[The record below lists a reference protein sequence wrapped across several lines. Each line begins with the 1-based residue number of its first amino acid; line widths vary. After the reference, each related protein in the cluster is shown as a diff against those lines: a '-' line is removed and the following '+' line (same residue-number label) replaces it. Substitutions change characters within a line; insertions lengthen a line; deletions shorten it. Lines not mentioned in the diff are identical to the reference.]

1 VFNFSLTNQIVLLAI
16 LLVISAFFS
25 ISETSLMSINRYRLK
40 HLAKTG
46 NTGAKLATKLLKET
60 DKLLSV
66 ILLCNNFSNAAAATL
81 VTVIAVQLYGD
92 QEIIIMAGTLI
103 TTFLI
108 LIFSEISPKVIAAAH
123 PEKLALTCSFVL
135 YPLLKILYPIVLF
148 VNIFVLGIL
157 KIFNIKINFTQNN
170 LITMDELKSIIS
182 DSGQFI
188 PNKNKSLLLNLIDL
202 EKVTIDEIMM
212 PHTSIESI
220 NLAQSI
226 EDILQKIE
234 NFHHNRILVKKRDNE
249 EIQGVLDINKL
260 FKLYIKENMQEL
272 SHDELVDLID
282 PPYFIPAGT
291 TIYKQMQKFQDNQ
304 EKIGLIVNEHG
315 EFIGLVTLEDILEE
329 VIGEFNIELPSK
341 STKIIFDENGWIVD
355 GGISIRELNKKLTLN
370 LPIQGPKT
378 LNGLILKFFEDIPEP
393 NTSFKISNIT
403 FQIINAQ
410 DKNVKSVKIYT
421 PIKKT
426 IKKSKI

>member
-1 VFNFSLTNQIVLLAI
+1 VFNFSLTNQIILLAI
-16 LLVISAFFS
+16 LLIVSAFFS

-40 HLAKTG
+40 HLSKSG

-81 VTVIAVQLYGD
+81 VTVISVQLYGD
-92 QEIIIMAGTLI
+92 QEIIIMIGTLI

-123 PEKLALTCSFVL
+123 PERLALSCSFIL

-157 KIFNIKINFTQNN
+157 KIFNVKINFTQNN

-182 DSGQFI
+182 DSGKFI

-212 PHTSIESI
+212 PHTNIESI
-220 NLAQSI
+220 NLGQSMGA
-226 EDILQKIE
+226 ILEKIE
-234 NFHHNRILVKKRDNE
+234 NFHHNRILVKKQDNE
-249 EIQGVLDINKL
+249 EIHGVLDINKL
-260 FKLYIKENMQEL
+260 FKLYIKENMQIL
-272 SHDELVDLID
+272 DQDELVALID
-282 PPYFIPAGT
+282 PPYFIPSGT

-341 STKIIFDENGWIVD
+341 SPKIIFDDNGWIVD

-370 LPIQGPKT
+370 LPTQGPKT
-378 LNGLILKFFEDIPEP
+378 LNGLILNFFEDIPEP

-410 DKNVKSVKIYT
+410 DKNVKNVKIYT
-421 PIKKT
+421 K

>member
-1 VFNFSLTNQIVLLAI
+1 VFNFSLTNQIILLAI
-16 LLVISAFFS
+16 LLIVSAFFS
-25 ISETSLMSINRYRLK
+25 ISETSLMSVNKYRLK
-40 HLAKTG
+40 HLAKDG
-46 NTGAKLATKLLKET
+46 NTGAKLAIKLLEET

-81 VTVIAVQLYGD
+81 VTVISVQLYGN
-92 QEIIIMAGTLI
+92 QEITIMVGTLI

-108 LIFSEISPKVIAAAH
+108 LIFSEISPKVIAAAR
-123 PEKLALTCSFVL
+123 PEKLALLCSFLL

-182 DSGQFI
+182 DSGKFI

-212 PHTSIESI
+212 PHTNIESI
-220 NLAQSI
+220 NLGQSI
-226 EDILQKIE
+226 GDILNKIE
-234 NFHHNRILVKKRDNE
+234 NFHHNTILVKKKDND
-249 EIQGVLDINKL
+249 EIHGVLDINKL
-260 FKLYIKENMQEL
+260 FKLYIKENMQAL
-272 SHDELVDLID
+272 DRDELIALID
-282 PPYFIPAGT
+282 PPYFIPSGT

-341 STKIIFDENGWIVD
+341 SPKIIFDDNGWIVD

-370 LPIQGPKT
+370 LPTQGPKT
-378 LNGLILKFFEDIPEP
+378 LNGLILNFFEDIPEP

-410 DKNVKSVKIYT
+410 DKNVKNVKIFT
-421 PIKKT
+421 KV
-426 IKKSKI
+426 KKSKI

>member
-1 VFNFSLTNQIVLLAI
+1 MLNFSLTNQIILLAVLLI
-16 LLVISAFFS
+16 VSAFFS
-25 ISETSLMSINRYRLK
+25 ISETSLMSINRYRLR
-40 HLAKTG
+40 HLAKSG
-46 NTGAKLATKLLKET
+46 NTGAKLATKLLNET

-81 VTVIAVQLYGD
+81 VTVIAVQLYGE
-92 QEIIIMAGTLI
+92 QQIIIMIGTLV

-123 PEKLALTCSFVL
+123 SEKLALSCSFL
-135 YPLLKILYPIVLF
+135 LFPILKILYPIVLF

-182 DSGQFI
+182 DSGKFI

-212 PHTSIESI
+212 PHTNIESI
-220 NLAQSI
+220 NLNQSI
-226 EDILQKIE
+226 EEILEKIE
-234 NFHHNRILVKKRDNE
+234 NFHHNRILVKKKDND

-260 FKLYIKENMQEL
+260 FKFYIKENMQILDQKEL
-272 SHDELVDLID
+272 INLID
-282 PPYFIPAGT
+282 PPYFIPSGT
-291 TIYKQMQKFQDNQ
+291 PIYKQMQKFQDNQ

-341 STKIIFDENGWIVD
+341 LSKIIFDENGWIVD
-355 GGISIRELNKKLTLN
+355 GGISIRELNKKLNIN
-370 LPIQGPKT
+370 LPLNGPKT
-378 LNGLILKFFEDIPEP
+378 LNGLILEFFEDIPEP
-393 NTSFKISNIT
+393 NTGFKIKDIT
-403 FQIINAQ
+403 FEIINAQ
-410 DKNVKSVKIYT
+410 DKIVKSVKIYSNT
-421 PIKKT
+421 KKIKN
-426 IKKSKI
+426 

>member
-1 VFNFSLTNQIVLLAI
+1 
-16 LLVISAFFS
+16 
-25 ISETSLMSINRYRLK
+25 MSVSRYRLK
-40 HLAKTG
+40 HLAKSG
-46 NTGAKLATKLLKET
+46 NAGAKLATKLLEET

-92 QEIIIMAGTLI
+92 QEVIIMVGTLI

-123 PEKLALTCSFVL
+123 PEKLALSCSFLL

-148 VNIFVLGIL
+148 VNVFVLGIL
-157 KIFNIKINFTQNN
+157 KIFNIKINFNQNN

-182 DSGQFI
+182 DSGQVI

-220 NLAQSI
+220 NLGQSM
-226 EDILQKIE
+226 EEILEKIE
-234 NFHHNRILVKKRDNE
+234 NFHHNRILVKKKDNE
-249 EIQGVLDINKL
+249 EIHGVLDINKL
-260 FKLYIKENMQEL
+260 FKLYIKENMQDL
-272 SHDELVDLID
+272 AQDELVALID

-291 TIYKQMQKFQDNQ
+291 TIYKQIQKFQDNQ

-329 VIGEFNIELPSK
+329 IVGEFNIELPSK
-341 STKIIFDENGWIVD
+341 SSKIIFDENGWIVD

-403 FQIINAQ
+403 FQIINAK
-410 DKNVKSVKIYT
+410 DKNVKSVKIYSL
-421 PIKKT
+421 

>member
-1 VFNFSLTNQIVLLAI
+1 MFNFSLTNQIA
-16 LLVISAFFS
+16 LLVILLIVSAFFS
-25 ISETSLMSINRYRLK
+25 ISETSLMSVNRYRLK
-40 HLAKTG
+40 HLAKSG
-46 NTGAKLATKLLKET
+46 NTGAKLASKLLKET

-92 QEIIIMAGTLI
+92 QGIIIMVGTLI

-123 PEKLALTCSFVL
+123 PERLALSCSFLL
-135 YPLLKILYPIVLF
+135 YPLLKILYPIVIF
-148 VNIFVLGIL
+148 VNVFVLGIL

-212 PHTSIESI
+212 PHTNIESI
-220 NLAQSI
+220 NLGQSI
-226 EDILQKIE
+226 EDILEKIE
-234 NFHHNRILVKKRDNE
+234 NFHHNRILVRKKDNE
-249 EIQGVLDINKL
+249 EIHGVLDINKL

-272 SHDELVDLID
+272 DQDELVALID

-341 STKIIFDENGWIVD
+341 SSKIIFDENGWIVD

-370 LPIQGPKT
+370 LPTKGPKT

-393 NTSFKISNIT
+393 NTSFKIGNIT
-403 FQIINAQ
+403 FEIINAQ
-410 DKNVKSVKIYT
+410 DKNVKNVKIYT
-421 PIKKT
+421 QIKKN
-426 IKKSKI
+426 KI

>member
-1 VFNFSLTNQIVLLAI
+1 VFNFSFTNQIILLAI
-16 LLVISAFFS
+16 LLIVSAFFS
-25 ISETSLMSINRYRLK
+25 IAETSLMSVSRYRLK
-40 HLAKTG
+40 HLAKSG
-46 NTGAKLATKLLKET
+46 NAGAKLATKLLEET

-92 QEIIIMAGTLI
+92 QEVIIMVGTLI

-123 PEKLALTCSFVL
+123 PEKLALSCSFLL

-148 VNIFVLGIL
+148 VNVFVLGIL
-157 KIFNIKINFTQNN
+157 KIFNIKINFNQNN

-182 DSGQFI
+182 DSGQVI

-220 NLAQSI
+220 NLGQSM
-226 EDILQKIE
+226 EEILEKIE
-234 NFHHNRILVKKRDNE
+234 NFHHNRILVKKKDNE
-249 EIQGVLDINKL
+249 EIYGVLDINKL
-260 FKLYIKENMQEL
+260 FKLYIKENMQDL
-272 SHDELVDLID
+272 AQDQLVALID

-291 TIYKQMQKFQDNQ
+291 TIYKQIQKFQDNQ

-329 VIGEFNIELPSK
+329 IVGEFNIELPSK
-341 STKIIFDENGWIVD
+341 SSKIIFDENGWIVD

-403 FQIINAQ
+403 FQIINAK
-410 DKNVKSVKIYT
+410 DKNVKSVKIYSL
-421 PIKKT
+421 

>member
-1 VFNFSLTNQIVLLAI
+1 VFNFSLTNQIILLAI
-16 LLVISAFFS
+16 LLIVSAFFS
-25 ISETSLMSINRYRLK
+25 ISETSLMAVNRYRLK
-40 HLAKTG
+40 HLAKSG

-81 VTVIAVQLYGD
+81 VTMIAVQLYGD
-92 QEIIIMAGTLI
+92 QEIIIMVGTLI

-123 PEKLALTCSFVL
+123 PEKLALSCSFLL

-148 VNIFVLGIL
+148 INIFVLGIL

-170 LITMDELKSIIS
+170 LITMGELKSIIS
-182 DSGQFI
+182 DSGKFI

-220 NLAQSI
+220 NLGQPI
-226 EDILQKIE
+226 EDILEKIE
-234 NFHHNRILVKKRDNE
+234 NFHHNRILVKKKDNE
-249 EIQGVLDINKL
+249 GIHGVLDINKL
-260 FKLYIKENMQEL
+260 FKLYIKENMQEIRQ
-272 SHDELVDLID
+272 DELVALID
-282 PPYFIPAGT
+282 SPYFIPSGT

-329 VIGEFNIELPSK
+329 IIGEFNIELPSK
-341 STKIIFDENGWIVD
+341 SSKIIFDENGWIVD

-393 NTSFKISNIT
+393 NTSFKISGIT

-410 DKNVKSVKIYT
+410 DKNVKNVKIYSY
-421 PIKKT
+421 

>member
-1 VFNFSLTNQIVLLAI
+1 MLNFSLTNQIILLAVLLI
-16 LLVISAFFS
+16 VSAFFS
-25 ISETSLMSINRYRLK
+25 ISETSLMSINRYRLR
-40 HLAKTG
+40 HLAKNG
-46 NTGAKLATKLLKET
+46 NTGAKLATKLLNET

-81 VTVIAVQLYGD
+81 VTVIAVQLFGE
-92 QEIIIMAGTLI
+92 QQIIIMIGTLV

-123 PEKLALTCSFVL
+123 AERLALSCSFL
-135 YPLLKILYPIVLF
+135 LFPLLKILYPIVLF
-148 VNIFVLGIL
+148 INIFVLGIL

-182 DSGQFI
+182 DSGKFI

-212 PHTSIESI
+212 PHTNIESI
-220 NLAQSI
+220 NLNQSI
-226 EDILQKIE
+226 EEILEKIE
-234 NFHHNRILVKKRDNE
+234 NFHHNRILVKKKNND

-260 FKLYIKENMQEL
+260 FKFYIKENMQTLDQKEL
-272 SHDELVDLID
+272 INLID
-282 PPYFIPAGT
+282 PPYFIPSGT
-291 TIYKQMQKFQDNQ
+291 PIYKQMQKFQDNQ

-341 STKIIFDENGWIVD
+341 LSKIIFDENGWIVD
-355 GGISIRELNKKLTLN
+355 GAISIRELNKKLNIN
-370 LPIQGPKT
+370 LPLNGPKT
-378 LNGLILKFFEDIPEP
+378 LNGLILEFFEDIPEP
-393 NTSFKISNIT
+393 NTGFKIKNIT
-403 FQIINAQ
+403 FEIINAQ
-410 DKNVKSVKIYT
+410 DKNVKSVKIYSNSKK
-421 PIKKT
+421 IKN
-426 IKKSKI
+426 

>member
-1 VFNFSLTNQIVLLAI
+1 MFNFSLTNQIILLAI
-16 LLVISAFFS
+16 LLIVSAFFS
-25 ISETSLMSINRYRLK
+25 IAETSLMSVSRYRLK
-40 HLAKTG
+40 HLAKSG
-46 NTGAKLATKLLKET
+46 NAGAKLATKLLEET

-92 QEIIIMAGTLI
+92 QEVIIMVGTLI

-123 PEKLALTCSFVL
+123 PEKLALSCSFLL

-148 VNIFVLGIL
+148 VNVFVLGIL
-157 KIFNIKINFTQNN
+157 KIFNIKINFNQNN

-182 DSGQFI
+182 DSGQVI

-220 NLAQSI
+220 NLGQSM
-226 EDILQKIE
+226 EEILEKIE
-234 NFHHNRILVKKRDNE
+234 NFHHNRILVKKKDNE
-249 EIQGVLDINKL
+249 EIYGVLDINKL
-260 FKLYIKENMQEL
+260 FKLYIKENMQDL
-272 SHDELVDLID
+272 AQDQLVALID

-291 TIYKQMQKFQDNQ
+291 TIYKQIQKFQDNQ

-329 VIGEFNIELPSK
+329 IVGEFNIELPSK
-341 STKIIFDENGWIVD
+341 SSKIIFDENGWIVD

-403 FQIINAQ
+403 FQIINAK
-410 DKNVKSVKIYT
+410 DKNVKSVKIYSL
-421 PIKKT
+421 

>member
-1 VFNFSLTNQIVLLAI
+1 VFNFSLTNQIILLAVLLI
-16 LLVISAFFS
+16 VSAFFS
-25 ISETSLMSINRYRLK
+25 ISETSLMSLNRYRLK
-40 HLAKTG
+40 HLAKSG
-46 NTGAKLATKLLKET
+46 NTGAKLASELLQET

-81 VTVIAVQLYGD
+81 VTVIAVQLYGN
-92 QEIIIMAGTLI
+92 QEIIIMTGTLI

-123 PEKLALTCSFVL
+123 PEKLALSCSYIL
-135 YPLLKILYPIVLF
+135 YPLLKVLYPIVLF
-148 VNIFVLGIL
+148 VNIFVLGVL
-157 KIFNIKINFTQNN
+157 KIFNIKINFTQKNV
-170 LITMDELKSIIS
+170 ITMDELKSIIS
-182 DSGQFI
+182 DSGKFI

-220 NLAQSI
+220 NLGQPI
-226 EDILQKIE
+226 EDILTKIE
-234 NFHHNRILVKKRDNE
+234 NFHHNRILVKKQDNE
-249 EIQGVLDINKL
+249 GIHGVLEINKL
-260 FKLYIKENMQEL
+260 FKLYIKENMQPL
-272 SHDELVDLID
+272 SHDELISQID
-282 PPYFIPAGT
+282 SPYFIPSGT

-341 STKIIFDENGWIVD
+341 SSKIIFDEDGWIVD

-370 LPIQGPKT
+370 LPTKGPKT
-378 LNGLILKFFEDIPEP
+378 LNGLILEFFEDIPEP
-393 NTSFKISNIT
+393 NTSFKINKIA
-403 FQIINAQ
+403 FEIINAQ
-410 DKNVKSVKIYT
+410 DKIVKSVKIYRNLN
-421 PIKKT
+421 
-426 IKKSKI
+426 KSKI